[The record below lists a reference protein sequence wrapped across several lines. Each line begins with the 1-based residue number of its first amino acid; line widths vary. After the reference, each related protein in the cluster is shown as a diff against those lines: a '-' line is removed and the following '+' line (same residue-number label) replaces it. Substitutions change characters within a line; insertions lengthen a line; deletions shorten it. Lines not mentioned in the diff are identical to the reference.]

1 MAIDAAQSR
10 TRDSERKTR
19 VHLTLFDRL
28 KFIVLF
34 TITLLVLVWAE
45 MANNPILGFTDAF
58 KETSKARWWI
68 YPLFGIEF
76 IRQIHFLLAELLAP
90 YHGIWQKYFSF
101 IDRTIHRL
109 SDWTRYRL
117 SRAIKALLA
126 VALLA
131 VVLGAVYKETPVRA
145 LFLAPKALWSTLPL
159 LGQLLFAVFFVII
172 QFVAIFWFLSRG
184 GIDTYFPDDIRT
196 RFSDVWGQ
204 DHVLNRIR
212 ENLVFLENPH

>member
-1 MAIDAAQSR
+1 MSIESTTSR

-45 MANNPILGFTDAF
+45 MANNPILSFSDAF
-58 KETSKARWWI
+58 KATAQARWWFF
-68 YPLFGIEF
+68 PLFGIEF
-76 IRQIHFLLAELLAP
+76 IRQLHFLLAELLAP
-90 YHGIWQKYFSF
+90 YHGIWQRYFAF
-101 IDRTIHRL
+101 VDRTIHRL

-117 SRAIKALLA
+117 SRAIKALLL
-126 VALLA
+126 VVLLA
-131 VVLGAVYKETPVRA
+131 IVLGAVYKETPVRA

-184 GIDTYFPDDIRT
+184 GIDTYFPDDIKT
-196 RFSDVWGQ
+196 RFSEDRKSTRLNSS
-204 DHVLNRIR
+204 HVSESRM
-212 ENLVFLENPH
+212 PSSA